1 MAHHRSSPADHR
13 RHMDS
18 AAEEKAWRSLPSR
31 GGAAADCAGNRSCT
45 VLARHGKGRATRGDP
60 RAAGEA
66 GERVHGERP
75 VGAVQ
80 GDLLGRGGARIFD

>member
-1 MAHHRSSPADHR
+1 
-13 RHMDS
+13 MDS

-80 GDLLGRGGARIFD
+80 GDLLGRAELGFLIDGVTAKPALTKK